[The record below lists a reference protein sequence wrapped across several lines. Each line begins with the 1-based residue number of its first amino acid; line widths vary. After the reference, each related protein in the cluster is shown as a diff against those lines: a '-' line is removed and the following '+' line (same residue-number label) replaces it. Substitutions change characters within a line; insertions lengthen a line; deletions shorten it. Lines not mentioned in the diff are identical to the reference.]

1 MENLLKVA
9 AIALTA
15 AIGAVVIKKQIPE
28 IGLVLGLFA
37 GASIL
42 LLSLDAIESV
52 KTAIERLADTA
63 ALAPAIV
70 TPVVKTIGIA
80 LVTKITA
87 EICKDAKEGGLA
99 VFTEIAGAATAILVC
114 LPLLETAL
122 KMITDLL

>member
-1 MENLLKVA
+1 MKIA

-15 AIGAVVIKKQIPE
+15 AISAVVIRKQTPE

-42 LLSLDAIESV
+42 LLSWNAIESL
-52 KTAIERLADTA
+52 KMTIERLSDAA
-63 ALAPAIV
+63 ALAPAVV

-80 LVTKITA
+80 LVTKMTA

-99 VFTEIAGAATAILVC
+99 AFTEIAGAAAAIFVC
-114 LPLLETAL
+114 LPLLETVL